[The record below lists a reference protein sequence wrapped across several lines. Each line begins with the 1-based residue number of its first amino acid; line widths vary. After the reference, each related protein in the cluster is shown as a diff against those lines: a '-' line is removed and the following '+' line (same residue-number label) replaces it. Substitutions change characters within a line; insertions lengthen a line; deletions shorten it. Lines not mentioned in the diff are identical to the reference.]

1 MQLSWAALWIAALL
15 LFAAHGSQAGPPA
28 DFYCRDPDLGGQIP
42 ANLRNRAR
50 RFLLIGGGGGGI
62 GNFLIYYPTAY
73 YFALFTG
80 RDILVIDDSL
90 IGELCSTLNCGY
102 PLYSHMQAAF
112 PQLLNVHPDK
122 VKNVRVWDMMRYF
135 NGEVALDEPLLMSI
149 GSKLQSGWYLSFNF
163 TKACAARLTGC
174 AEEDVMCHDRH
185 ALQRLVRGPFKTAF
199 TDQEERRIIGVPF
212 NLKHAIMTLPHAY
225 APRLDAAIHLRTQFE
240 HFERLV
246 GPEDSGW
253 AAAMKQ
259 QNEWLTCE
267 NSPECGKGLFQ
278 TIEAKIMEELPAIRG
293 KAEAQRGA
301 VAAARARWLR
311 QSGLAGGEEGRRLD
325 TFSEAIGGGNSS
337 SNSSSDSLLEA
348 RLEKEQYNE
357 GGDKIYV
364 YLASDNAAVKEA
376 FAKYLIGHANI
387 AVMRVRNNAHIVHA
401 KNVGYLRGA
410 GNNTGV
416 MDLVLDW
423 YALSLANVVFA
434 WRKGTNFISTF
445 AHSAQRLSGNTEASN
460 ATAGIGHGIGSRG
473 VRARREQTM
482 ACCG

>member
-1 MQLSWAALWIAALL
+1 MMLVALWLLVTVTAALIGATPNA
-15 LFAAHGSQAGPPA
+15 PPG

-42 ANLRNRAR
+42 AELRSKSR
-50 RFLLIGGGGGGI
+50 RFLLIGGGGAGM
-62 GNFLIYYPTAY
+62 GNFLIFYPTAY

-90 IGELCSTLNCGY
+90 IGEMCSTLQCGY
-102 PLYSHMQAAF
+102 PMYSHMQAAF
-112 PQLLNVHPDK
+112 PKILHTSPDK
-122 VKNVRVWDMMRYF
+122 VKNVRVWDMLRYF
-135 NGEVALDEPLLMSI
+135 NGEVALDEPVLQSI
-149 GSKLQSGWYLSFNF
+149 GSKLQSGWYLAFNY

-174 AEEDVMCHDRH
+174 HPDDVMCHDRH

-199 TDQEERRIIGVPF
+199 TDQEEKRIMGVPF

-246 GPEDSGW
+246 GPEDTGW

-259 QNEWLTCE
+259 QEDWLNCD
-267 NSPECGKGLFQ
+267 SSECGKGLFK

-293 KAEAQRGA
+293 KAEATQRGA
-301 VAAARARWLR
+301 HQR
-311 QSGLAGGEEGRRLD
+311 QRQRRRRLD
-325 TFSEAIGGGNSS
+325 TFSEAIGNSS
-337 SNSSSDSLLEA
+337 QTGAERSQSE
-348 RLEKEQYNE
+348 LEKEQYNE
-357 GGDKIYV
+357 GSDKIYV

-376 FAKYLIGHANI
+376 FARYLIGHANI

-445 AHSAQRLSGNTEASN
+445 AHSAQRLSGNAEPSN
-460 ATAGIGHGIGSRG
+460 NTAGIGHGIGSRG
-473 VRARREQTM
+473 LSLFFQKGAPAWRHFY
-482 ACCG
+482 

>member
-1 MQLSWAALWIAALL
+1 MIFILL
-15 LFAAHGSQAGPPA
+15 LVFTLCLANPNVPPA

-42 ANLRNRAR
+42 ANMRAKSR

-80 RDILVIDDSL
+80 RDVLVIDDSL
-90 IGELCSTLNCGY
+90 IGEMCSTLHCGY
-102 PLYSHMQAAF
+102 PMLSHMKAAF
-112 PQLLNVHPDK
+112 PKIFNINLDK
-122 VKNVRVWDMMRYF
+122 LKNVRVWDMMRYF
-135 NGEVALDEPLLMSI
+135 SGEIALDEPVLQSI
-149 GSKLQSGWYLSFNF
+149 GSKLQSGWYLNHNH
-163 TKACAARLTGC
+163 TRECVARVTGC
-174 AEEDVMCHDRH
+174 AEQDVMCHDRH
-185 ALQRLVRGPFKTAF
+185 ALQRLVRGPFRTAF
-199 TDQEERRIIGVPF
+199 TDLEEKRIIGVPHNF
-212 NLKHAIMTLPHAY
+212 KHAIMTLPHAY

-246 GPEDSGW
+246 GPEDAGW
-253 AAAMKQ
+253 PAAMKQ
-259 QNEWLTCE
+259 QADWLNCD
-267 NSPECGKGLFQ
+267 SAECGKQLFR

-293 KAEAQRGA
+293 RAGAQRS
-301 VAAARARWLR
+301 AARRER
-311 QSGLAGGEEGRRLD
+311 YRRRLLD
-325 TFSEAIGGGNSS
+325 TFGEAMNGTEERSQSEI
-337 SNSSSDSLLEA
+337 
-348 RLEKEQYNE
+348 EKEQYDE
-357 GGDKIYV
+357 GADKIYV

-376 FAKYLIGHANI
+376 FARYLIGHANI
-387 AVMRVRNNAHIVHA
+387 AVMRVKNNAHIVHA

-460 ATAGIGHGIGSRG
+460 ITAGIGHGIGSRG
-473 VRARREQTM
+473 LSLYYQKGAPAWRHFY
-482 ACCG
+482 